1 MMLDLYLVVGWYLA
15 PSQRF
20 IAISISRCCCLLSR
34 SLSKVHLDIDILL
47 LLVSRSLSKVHLD
60 IDISLLLLVDIS
72 LSQQFLSRPSIAI
85 CTTIYAFQQS
95 RMTSLVD
102 SPWLVHVR
110 LACLL
115 ANDLEHHQHQR

>member
-20 IAISISRCCCLLSR
+20 IAISISRCCCLL
-34 SLSKVHLDIDILL
+34 
-47 LLVSRSLSKVHLD
+47 SRSLSKVHLD